1 MSKTDNSSDREAMAK
16 VNQVSVPPLLYRRRV
31 SAMNPHDTDRAEAN
45 WSHCT
50 AKVRSIGFFSRH
62 VHDKTTQRVNL
73 LRLLDRMKTMHEDDK
88 ADLENAMKE
97 SIDRIH
103 TMRPRSAEAD
113 DFKVPDPEEAS
124 WKPVRKARC
133 YFYKLP

>member
-1 MSKTDNSSDREAMAK
+1 MDHLAMNK
-16 VNQVSVPPLLYRRRV
+16 LQPISLPPLLYRRRA
-31 SAMNPHDTDRAEAN
+31 SAMNTHDTDRAEAN

-73 LRLLDRMKTMHEDDK
+73 LRLLERMKTMHEDDK
-88 ADLENAMKE
+88 AELENTIKE
-97 SIDRIH
+97 SINRIH

-113 DFKVPDPEEAS
+113 DFKIPNPEEAS
-124 WKPVRKARC
+124 WKPVRTVK
-133 YFYKLP
+133 